1 MDIPHDFLWLETLS
15 LCMLSNAVMASLA
28 VLILIQSVNSRDR
41 DIVKVLATKEPGSYK
56 LFIPSVFCDG
66 FV

>member
-1 MDIPHDFLWLETLS
+1 
-15 LCMLSNAVMASLA
+15 MASLA

-41 DIVKVLATKEPGSYK
+41 DIVRVLATKEPGSYK